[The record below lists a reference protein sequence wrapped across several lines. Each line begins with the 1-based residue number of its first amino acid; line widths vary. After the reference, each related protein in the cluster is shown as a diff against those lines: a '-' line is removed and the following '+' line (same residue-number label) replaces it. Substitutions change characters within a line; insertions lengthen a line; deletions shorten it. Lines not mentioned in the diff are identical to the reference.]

1 MEGVEGVEGCKTWV
15 VPAIETFPLK
25 DLVVAG
31 QSSVIFL
38 QRQVF
43 LCLNFL
49 NGVGGIGC

>member
-1 MEGVEGVEGCKTWV
+1 MEGVEGFKTLV
-15 VPAIETFPLK
+15 VPANETFVLK
-25 DLVVAG
+25 DLVVAR

-38 QRQVF
+38 QRKVF